1 MVKNMRKQYRYNDY
15 TFGKKCLYIY
25 HDGKFVERK
34 ELWIDDFL
42 DEQERLEDEGY
53 TYGFLDG
60 EVEEAKQRYEHMLA
74 NMIEVKYE

>member
-1 MVKNMRKQYRYNDY
+1 MRKQYRYRDW

-25 HDGKFVERK
+25 HDGKFIERK

-60 EVEEAKQRYEHMLA
+60 EVKEAKERYEYMLA
-74 NMIEVKYE
+74 NIIEVKDE